1 MVVVVSLFVCLFVCL
16 SGLYN
21 SIREIES
28 RMQKML
34 YISLLRM
41 LKFSVISKFYTD

>member
-1 MVVVVSLFVCLFVCL
+1 MVVVVCLFVCL

-21 SIREIES
+21 SIRKIES

-34 YISLLRM
+34 HYISLFRM